1 MIKKF
6 SLFLMTVLVL
16 AFASGCK
23 KKNECEAGSGGSL
36 TVLANMIH
44 HTRPIKGC
52 RVYVKFN
59 TSEFPG
65 ESPSNYDLS
74 FKADDSTSIAKLT
87 GLNCGDYYLYAT
99 GIDSLLDPSN
109 NIVKG
114 GSPFSTSQKEGTQS
128 WNIYI
133 TEGD

>member
-1 MIKKF
+1 MIKKLKIV
-6 SLFLMTVLVL
+6 LFAALVIVFI
-16 AFASGCK
+16 AGCK
-23 KKNECEAGSGGSL
+23 KKSECEAGSGGSL
-36 TVLANMIH
+36 TVLAKMIH

-59 TSEFPG
+59 TLESPG
-65 ESPSNYDLS
+65 DNPSNYDLT

-87 GLNCGDYYLYAT
+87 GLNCGDYYFYAV
-99 GIDSLLDPSN
+99 GIDSLLIAPAN
-109 NIVKG
+109 VVKG
-114 GSPFSTSQKEGTQS
+114 GTPFSTSQKEGTQS

>member
-1 MIKKF
+1 MIKK
-6 SLFLMTVLVL
+6 LNLLLIAVFLL
-16 AFASGCK
+16 AAASGCK

-65 ESPSNYDLS
+65 ENPSNYDLT

-87 GLNCGDYYLYAT
+87 GLNCGDYYTLPE
-99 GIDSLLDPSN
+99 L
-109 NIVKG
+109 IVC
-114 GSPFSTSQKEGTQS
+114 
-128 WNIYI
+128 
-133 TEGD
+133 